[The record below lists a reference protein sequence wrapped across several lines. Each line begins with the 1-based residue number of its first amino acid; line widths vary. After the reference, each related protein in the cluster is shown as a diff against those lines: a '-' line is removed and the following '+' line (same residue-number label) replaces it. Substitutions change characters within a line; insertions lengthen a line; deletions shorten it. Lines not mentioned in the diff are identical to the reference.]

1 MPAMDALQG
10 KIECGPVQFVS
21 VGQLLPYVCYATPVL
36 NRYLQ
41 DLSTQVD
48 EAGTEYTG
56 DLCEQIL
63 SANVMASACDNW
75 KDAG

>member
-41 DLSTQVD
+41 DLST
-48 EAGTEYTG
+48 
-56 DLCEQIL
+56 
-63 SANVMASACDNW
+63 
-75 KDAG
+75 